1 MAKTRYKVPIS
12 LDRSSLDH
20 EITLEGK
27 GMRLKPLPVKVLAY
41 WFLAFVVIAWILVK
55 SPFSGA
61 PIWMLVLLGIWLVV
75 VAVVM
80 GKRTGTGEFTFMQ
93 LPALIQYL
101 PPTSRKIMTRSNS
114 RPFGFMSIV
123 GIKEITPGGIIRFTD
138 GDIGQLYSVVGSASR
153 LLFDRDR
160 DAIMDR
166 VNGFYQKIDTECSWI
181 QITTK
186 ESQRVYQQLAGVE
199 VQNRALKYRD
209 PDLDALLAEKF
220 DVLKALTQ
228 GEVGEFESL
237 HQYIL
242 VRGPNMKALKQAHKT
257 LVSERSM
264 SSLFLRRCE
273 LLKGEATL
281 QVFSSF
287 YRSHPAE
294 RAAL

>member
-1 MAKTRYKVPIS
+1 MAKSRYKVPIS

-20 EITLEGK
+20 EITIEGK

-41 WFLAFVVIAWILVK
+41 WFLAFVVIAWMLTK
-55 SPFSGA
+55 SPFAAA
-61 PIWMLVLLGIWLVV
+61 PLWMVILLGIWLIA

-101 PPTSRKIMTRSNS
+101 PPSSRRIMTRSNS

-123 GIKEITPGGIIRFTD
+123 GIKEVTAGGIIRFTD
-138 GDIGQLYSVVGSASR
+138 GDVGQLYSVVGSASK
-153 LLFDRDR
+153 LLFEQDAV
-160 DAIMDR
+160 AIMDR
-166 VNGFYQKIDTECSWI
+166 VDRFYQKIDTECTWI

-199 VQNRALKYRD
+199 VQNRALVHRD

-220 DVLKALTQ
+220 DVLKSLTQ
-228 GEVGEFESL
+228 GDVGEFESL

-273 LLKGEATL
+273 LLKGDATL
-281 QVFSSF
+281 QVLSSF
-287 YRSHPAE
+287 YRSHPADK
-294 RAAL
+294 AMI